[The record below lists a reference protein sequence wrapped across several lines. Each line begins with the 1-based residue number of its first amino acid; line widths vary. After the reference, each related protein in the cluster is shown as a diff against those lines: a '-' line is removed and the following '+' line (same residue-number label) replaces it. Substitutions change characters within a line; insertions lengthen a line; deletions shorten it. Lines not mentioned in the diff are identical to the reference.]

1 MAVEIVLMKAGDEA
15 LLDHVAEDVFD
26 APIDPA
32 RLTAYLA
39 ESSHLMVVAR
49 VHGEVVGQA
58 RAIIHRHPD
67 EPSELYVD
75 NLGVTPAYRR
85 QGIARRLMDALYDW
99 GRGQGCVESWVGT
112 EPDNDPA
119 KSLYASYDA
128 DEEAIVMYVRD
139 L

>member
-1 MAVEIVLMKAGDEA
+1 MPVEIVLMKPGDEA
-15 LLDHVAEDVFD
+15 LLDRVADDVFD

-39 ESSHLMVVAR
+39 ETSHAMVVAR
-49 VHGEVVGQA
+49 MHGEVVGQA
-58 RAIIHRHPD
+58 RAIVHKHPD

-75 NLGVTPAYRR
+75 NLGVAEGMRR

-99 GRGQGCVESWVGT
+99 GRAQGCVESWVGT
-112 EPDNDPA
+112 EPGNDPA

-128 DEEAIVMYVRD
+128 EEEAIVMYVRE